1 MQFFLKRIRDN
12 FSIDLPA
19 YKLTIEAHKTSKR
32 NSFCKCQHR
41 FDSNQIS
48 NKTKSKSN
56 HIKFVVSPA
65 KALIPIN
72 PSWSY

>member
-48 NKTKSKSN
+48 KIREKLMLLQSLLM
-56 HIKFVVSPA
+56 IK
-65 KALIPIN
+65 
-72 PSWSY
+72 Y